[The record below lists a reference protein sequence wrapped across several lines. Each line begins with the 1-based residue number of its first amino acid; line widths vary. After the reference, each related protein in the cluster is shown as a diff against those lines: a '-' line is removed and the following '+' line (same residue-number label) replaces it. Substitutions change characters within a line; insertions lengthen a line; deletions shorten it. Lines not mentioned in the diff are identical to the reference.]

1 MDLLLNSHICIYHI
15 LNYDYIMHIYIITS
29 KALEMFR
36 PSIACPQTQQ
46 TWWPDFKWQVTS
58 VHWQSM
64 TSKLLSNGALGLRFT
79 SETSGCS
86 ESPWP
91 QTGKGQWAPSTPYSF
106 RGKGAFS
113 EIEITCASTC
123 KKLRN
128 STNLANYLHDS
139 IYKEHSSSNESIN
152 FAKKITHA
160 AAWRRLCYHPG
171 AFLVSRG
178 SMTPSS

>member
-1 MDLLLNSHICIYHI
+1 MLVLAHLHRIYNSNLDMSTWTFTKTLARKLFFAFFRHFRKKLTERVHYIPKGLRKGNPFRGPFAQLSYLCIYYIYI
-15 LNYDYIMHIYIITS
+15 LYYIMIILYMHIYIITS

-91 QTGKGQWAPSTPYSF
+91 QTGKGQW
-106 RGKGAFS
+106 
-113 EIEITCASTC
+113 
-123 KKLRN
+123 L
-128 STNLANYLHDS
+128 
-139 IYKEHSSSNESIN
+139 SSQH
-152 FAKKITHA
+152 TV
-160 AAWRRLCYHPG
+160 
-171 AFLVSRG
+171 LVSW
-178 SMTPSS
+178 